1 MTWQPRII
9 EGGATP
15 QAEPPLVWWHVD
27 AGQTEAV
34 MAQWPVV
41 PGFSMTVEGTL
52 VRRALFHVGDAGPVF
67 VRGHR
72 PDEITF
78 RELAEDVERWHAA
91 QADDGD
97 HLESARWGAR
107 YHA

>member
-1 MTWQPRII
+1 MTWQPRIL

-15 QAEPPLVWWHVD
+15 SAEPPLVWEHVD
-27 AGQTEAV
+27 GETISATWLEA
-34 MAQWPVV
+34 
-41 PGFSMTVEGTL
+41 PGRWYTAILRIS
-52 VRRALFHVGDAGPVF
+52 DAGPVF

-72 PDEITF
+72 PDETTL
-78 RELAEDVERWHAA
+78 RELSEDIERWHAA
-91 QADDGD
+91 QADDGG

>member
-15 QAEPPLVWWHVD
+15 PAEPPLTWWHVHLD
-27 AGQTEAV
+27 ASEHV
-34 MAQWPVV
+34 VAQWPGDA
-41 PGFSMTVEGTL
+41 PG
-52 VRRALFHVGDAGPVF
+52 RHCRALFVVSDAGPTF
-67 VRGHR
+67 VSGIR
-72 PDEITF
+72 PDETTL
-78 RELAEDVERWHAA
+78 RELAEDVERWHSA
-91 QADDGD
+91 QSDDVG